1 MVGSNNSIGGICSA
15 DILSFARYQRPPAK
29 GLSMKCFRIVPT
41 LACLACIL
49 AAFPQAP
56 APPARPA
63 EPPAE
68 ASPAFS
74 AENPFFNESILPYH
88 APPFDKIRNSDYQ
101 PAIEEGMKQEL
112 ADIEMIAN
120 NPHSPTFQNTI
131 VPMEKSG
138 ALLRRVRPVFSGVT
152 QSNTNPTL
160 QKAQT
165 DLAPKQAA
173 HRDAINLNP
182 KLFDRIRAIYEAR
195 NTLSFTPEQK
205 YVIERYYKDFV
216 RSGALLFDADKTTLR
231 AINKEISQ
239 LSNEF
244 RKRVLADTNARAL
257 VIDEVKLI
265 EGLPESDID
274 GAAEKAKEKGL
285 TGKWVLALQN
295 TTQQPA
301 MAYLKNR
308 NTREKLF
315 KASSERCISGEN
327 DTTAIVSRIAQLRAQ
342 RAKLLGYRNLA
353 AYTIDDQMAKAPENA
368 IKLLT
373 DIIPAAIEKAKGEAA
388 RMQKLIDDQKA
399 GFKLAPWDWQYYSE
413 QVRKA
418 DYDIDE
424 QQVRPYFELDRVVR
438 DGVFFAATKMYG
450 ITFKERED
458 IPVYDP
464 DVKVW
469 EVFDKGGTPMALFYG
484 DYFARSAKAGGAWN
498 SGYVSASRLL
508 GTKPVITNNLNI
520 PKPAPGQPALL
531 TSDQVETLFHE
542 FGHAL
547 ASLFS
552 TATYSGSMP
561 RDFVEVPSQFNEH
574 WAEEPTVF
582 ANYAKHFKT
591 GKVMPKEFVERMKK
605 AQKFNQGFATTEYAA
620 AALIDMEWHMQ
631 PADASPQNPAEFE
644 KAALAKYKIN
654 LDEVPP
660 RYHTPYF
667 SHIWSG
673 GYSAGYYAYI
683 WSEVIDQDAY
693 YWFRENGG
701 MTRENGQKFRD
712 MILSLGGQQDAAAIY
727 RAFRGRDA
735 SVEPLLIERG
745 LKPEPKTRPH
755 ATGN

>member
-1 MVGSNNSIGGICSA
+1 M
-15 DILSFARYQRPPAK
+15 
-29 GLSMKCFRIVPT
+29 
-41 LACLACIL
+41 
-49 AAFPQAP
+49 
-56 APPARPA
+56 
-63 EPPAE
+63 
-68 ASPAFS
+68 
-74 AENPFFNESILPYH
+74 LPYH
-88 APPFDKIRNSDYQ
+88 APPFDKIKDSDYQ

-112 ADIEMIAN
+112 ADLEMIAN
-120 NPHSPTFQNTI
+120 RPDSPTFENTI

-138 ALLRRVRPVFSGVT
+138 ALLRRVRPVFSGIT

-165 DLAPKQAA
+165 ELAPKQAV

-182 KLFDRIRAIYEAR
+182 KLFGRIKTIYDAR
-195 NTLSFTPEQK
+195 NTLNLTPGQK

-216 RSGALLFDADKTTLR
+216 RSGALLSDADKTTLR
-231 AINKEISQ
+231 AINKEMSQ

-244 RKRVLADTNARAL
+244 RKKVLADTNARAL
-257 VIDEVKLI
+257 VLDERKLL

-274 GAAEKAKEKGL
+274 GAAEKAKEKDL

-315 KASSERCISGEN
+315 RTSSERCSSGEN
-327 DTTAIVSRIAQLRAQ
+327 DTTAIVSRLAQLRAL

-353 AYTIDDQMAKAPENA
+353 AYSLDEQMAKTPANA

-373 DIIPAAIEKAKGEAA
+373 DIVPAATEKAKGEAA

-399 GFKLAPWDWQYYSE
+399 GFNLAPWDWQYYSE

-450 ITFKERED
+450 ITFKERKD
-458 IPVYDP
+458 IPVYNP

-469 EVFDKGGTPMALFYG
+469 EVFDKDATPMALFYG
-484 DYFARSAKAGGAWN
+484 DYFARSGKAGGAWS
-498 SGYVSASRLL
+498 SGFVSASRLL
-508 GTKPVITNNLNI
+508 GTKPIVTNNLNI

-531 TSDQVETLFHE
+531 TSDQVRTLFHE

-582 ANYAKHFKT
+582 ANYAKHYKT
-591 GKVMPKEFVERMKK
+591 GNVMPKEVVERMKK
-605 AQKFNQGFATTEYAA
+605 AGKFNQGFATSEYAA
-620 AALIDMEWHMQ
+620 AALIDMEWHMLS
-631 PADASPQNPAEFE
+631 ADAPAQNPAEFE
-644 KAALAKYKIN
+644 KAALTKYKIN
-654 LDEVPP
+654 LDVVPP

-693 YWFRENGG
+693 YWFKESGG

-712 MILSLGGQQDAAAIY
+712 MILSIGGQQDAPEIY

-745 LKPEPKTRPH
+745 LKPETKTVPH
-755 ATGN
+755 STGN